1 VVKIHFIAFLELFM
15 KNIFLP
21 SPNFFAKNQAAH
33 PMKTA
38 KNQASPPTKNCEE
51 SCDPLKIFLPSVGI
65 IEQSLF
71 GIGEPPKSFQK

>member
-1 VVKIHFIAFLELFM
+1 MGYFFTEFK
-15 KNIFLP
+15 KNVNN
-21 SPNFFAKNQAAH
+21 STKTAKNPVPH